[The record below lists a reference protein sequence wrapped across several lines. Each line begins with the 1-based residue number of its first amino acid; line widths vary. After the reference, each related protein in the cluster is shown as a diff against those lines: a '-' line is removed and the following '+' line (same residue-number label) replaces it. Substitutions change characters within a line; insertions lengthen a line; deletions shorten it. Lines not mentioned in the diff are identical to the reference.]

1 MVLEGLPGDLDLV
14 RSKLE
19 LHFKNKRK
27 SGGEVMQIREHPEDK
42 RKALLIYLLETGTK
56 SPLITTN
63 NSI

>member
-1 MVLEGLPGDLDLV
+1 MEEKTLSLEGLPGDLDLV

-19 LHFKNKRK
+19 LYFKNKRK

-56 SPLITTN
+56 LLLSV
-63 NSI
+63 